1 MQQIIGREKELTQLR
16 RCVESNRSE
25 FVIVYGRRRVGK
37 TFLVDSFFDG
47 KYDFAYVGGH
57 RLTKA
62 KQLRPL
68 PRHGGTFQTKWTRMK
83 RVLRLIS

>member
-1 MQQIIGREKELTQLR
+1 MIYCDYATDIGREKELTQLK

-62 KQLRPL
+62 ARSSL
-68 PRHGGTFQTKWTRMK
+68 
-83 RVLRLIS
+83 SA